1 MTPQSTQFNYYL
13 IWLEDGNP
21 RYKSFIWSSIN
32 LDINVY
38 SFKNGVFSIMISLQ
52 KKTSGT
58 HVEILMQNTFK
69 PRKMTCFPHY
79 LSEKWH
85 VFHIIYLKNDMFST
99 LFIWKITFSPHY
111 LSKNDMFSTLSIKKW
126 HVFHIIYKKMTCFPN
141 CLSEKWHFLLIIFLD
156 KCL

>member
-52 KKTSGT
+52 KKTSGG

-69 PRKMTCFPHY
+69 SRKMTCFLYY

-85 VFHIIYLKNDMFST
+85 VFHIIYQKNDMFST
-99 LFIWKITFSPHY
+99 LFIWKMTCFPHY
-111 LSKNDMFSTLSIKKW
+111 LSEKLHVFHIIYQKNYIFSSLFIKKW
-126 HVFHIIYKKMTCFPN
+126 HVFHIIHQKMTCFP
-141 CLSEKWHFLLIIFLD
+141 HYI
-156 KCL
+156 